1 MFDLFATLPRTLCA
15 LERVRVE
22 GTCDDK
28 LKLEQRTVPRPGVE

>member
-1 MFDLFATLPRTLCA
+1 MSDFFATLLRTLCV